1 LKHPWRSSVWSM
13 LVLLSVYSILIA

>member
-13 LVLLSVYSILIA
+13 LVLLSAYSILIA